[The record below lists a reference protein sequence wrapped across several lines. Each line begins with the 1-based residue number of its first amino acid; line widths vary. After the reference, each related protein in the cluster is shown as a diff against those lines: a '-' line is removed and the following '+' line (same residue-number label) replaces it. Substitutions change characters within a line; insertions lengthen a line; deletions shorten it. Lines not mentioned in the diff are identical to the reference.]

1 MHVVL
6 SHLLSFVMMCVR
18 PSVQVLASLTVYSC
32 SCGVTGQLL
41 CSNTVNVVSDLT
53 QLGKI
58 AFWHFS
64 SGVGWFVF
72 EKNQPCVYISTL
84 HDANMWSTRVGNWAV
99 WEGFAILIDPNGNRA
114 WNPWMPVLLPLTA
127 GCMLLL
133 PVHWYLCDYQV
144 AFLTRSL
151 F

>member
-1 MHVVL
+1 MIFNRITLHDLKKKVVSFPFEDNATVKKKKKKTNVLHVVL

-18 PSVQVLASLTVYSC
+18 PSAQVLASLTVYSC

-99 WEGFAILIDPNGNRA
+99 
-114 WNPWMPVLLPLTA
+114 
-127 GCMLLL
+127 
-133 PVHWYLCDYQV
+133 
-144 AFLTRSL
+144 
-151 F
+151 